1 MLRLCKICNILDI
14 KDKAKKGRIAYLKG
28 KLNHITDQE
37 IVAKIYEAAVAGVK
51 IELVVR
57 GNCSLKSD
65 LPELNGN
72 LKVVGIIDRYLE
84 HSRILIFANGGDE
97 KYFVGS
103 ADWMPRNLDNRVEAM
118 VPIYDEVIRQ
128 DLKRTVEFGLR
139 DTLQGRIV
147 DGSGKNAPNSTDEN
161 LPFASQQ
168 GLWNA
173 YKEENVLDERKKEEQ
188 KTEHGEKRMEDKRQ
202 IRS

>member
-103 ADWMPRNLDNRVEAM
+103 ADWMPRNLDN
-118 VPIYDEVIRQ
+118 
-128 DLKRTVEFGLR
+128 
-139 DTLQGRIV
+139 
-147 DGSGKNAPNSTDEN
+147 
-161 LPFASQQ
+161 
-168 GLWNA
+168 
-173 YKEENVLDERKKEEQ
+173 
-188 KTEHGEKRMEDKRQ
+188 
-202 IRS
+202 

>member
-1 MLRLCKICNILDI
+1 
-14 KDKAKKGRIAYLKG
+14 
-28 KLNHITDQE
+28 
-37 IVAKIYEAAVAGVK
+37 
-51 IELVVR
+51 
-57 GNCSLKSD
+57 
-65 LPELNGN
+65 
-72 LKVVGIIDRYLE
+72 
-84 HSRILIFANGGDE
+84 
-97 KYFVGS
+97 
-103 ADWMPRNLDNRVEAM
+103 M